1 VSSRENLR
9 ASDADREQVVGRLHE
24 AATEGRLDPDELGER
39 LREAFTARTYADLD
53 AVTADLPAPPEDVA
67 GAARRVATPALPD
80 GAGWGT
86 ASGPRAGFWKRFW
99 ALFLDNIV
107 CWVMIVILGVVL
119 RHGTGLVLGF
129 ILSIGYFI
137 YFEGSQSGATPGKRA
152 MGIRIIDERTGDPIG
167 YGRSVVRLFGRFI
180 SGLFLDLGYL
190 WMLWDDEKQCW
201 HDKMSHDV
209 VVPTSEYPVQ
219 LNR

>member
-9 ASDADREQVVGRLHE
+9 ASDADREQVVGRLHA
-24 AATEGRLDPDELGER
+24 AATEGRLDSDELDAR
-39 LREAFTARTYADLD
+39 LREAFTARTYGDLD

-67 GAARRVATPALPD
+67 GAGRRVATPVLPN
-80 GAGWGT
+80 AGWGT
-86 ASGPRAGFWKRFW
+86 ASGPRAGFWRRFW
-99 ALFLDNIV
+99 ALVLDNIV
-107 CWVMIVILGVVL
+107 CWVVIVILGVIL
-119 RHGTGLVLGF
+119 RHGAGLILGF
-129 ILSIGYFI
+129 VIYVGYFI
-137 YFEGSQSGATPGKRA
+137 YFEGSDQGATPGKRA

-167 YGRSVVRLFGRFI
+167 YGRSCVRFFGRLV

-190 WMLWDDEKQCW
+190 WMLWDNEKQCW

-219 LNR
+219 IAR